1 MSPVAIAALG
11 LLACGAAWGAVLL
24 VMAAV
29 AALEA
34 PATHHCRPGCPC
46 RGSIEGR
53 LPR

>member
-1 MSPVAIAALG
+1 MSPVVVALLG
-11 LLACGAAWGAVLL
+11 LVGTGVAWLAVVV